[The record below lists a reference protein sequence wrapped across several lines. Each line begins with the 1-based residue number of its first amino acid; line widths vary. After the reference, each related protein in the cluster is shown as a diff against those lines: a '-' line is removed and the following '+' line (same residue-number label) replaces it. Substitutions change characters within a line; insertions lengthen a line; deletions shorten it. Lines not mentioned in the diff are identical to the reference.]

1 MAWIFNGVYIP
12 DDDIYPSDEK
22 GNISPI
28 EIYICIND

>member
-28 EIYICIND
+28 ERNVDH

>member
-1 MAWIFNGVYIP
+1 MAWIFNGVYIS

-28 EIYICIND
+28 EINIDI